1 MRDLLSKEVERQ
13 LYEIIIA
20 KAIIAPN
27 CQNLVNSRTL
37 AADDVTESG
46 MRNVLLKR
54 HFISFNRI

>member
-46 MRNVLLKR
+46 MRNVD
-54 HFISFNRI
+54 I